1 MGDRTWRSRVLFLF
15 SGLCVF
21 VFIGQTVVSTQRWV
35 DEPFPGFF
43 VYENLT
49 VGPYYAPGWTGAA
62 AGLRSL
68 D

>member
-1 MGDRTWRSRVLFLF
+1 MGDRSWQSRVLFLF

-21 VFIGQTVVSTQRWV
+21 VFIGQTIVSTQRWV

-49 VGPYYAPGWTGAA
+49 VGPNAVPTFEM
-62 AGLRSL
+62 RQSSSQ
-68 D
+68 